1 MEFKYFWPNFDTNN
15 NIFTEMIKHYDIP
28 LTSKITMI
36 SCFNNKKDF
45 CDNKVVYWVG
55 ENFRPLDWV
64 DLNLTFDNDGDGGDD
79 DDDSDDD
86 ADDDADDDKGW
97 ADNIR

>member
-36 SCFNNKKDF
+36 SCFNNKTTLKYKTPDARYIS
-45 CDNKVVYWVG
+45 K
-55 ENFRPLDWV
+55 NF
-64 DLNLTFDNDGDGGDD
+64 
-79 DDDSDDD
+79 
-86 ADDDADDDKGW
+86 
-97 ADNIR
+97 I